1 MVWWSATA
9 NRLSLGDRK
18 ERRRN
23 LRCLL
28 VLERS
33 MQIPCYFHQLLIG
46 KGLKVVLVR
55 RSLSLTVRLRVA
67 STLDWESI
75 LRAIACMPQVN

>member
-1 MVWWSATA
+1 
-9 NRLSLGDRK
+9 
-18 ERRRN
+18 
-23 LRCLL
+23 
-28 VLERS
+28 

-46 KGLKVVLVR
+46 KGLKVVLVK

-75 LRAIACMPQVN
+75 LRAIACMPQAN